1 MNFSQLIYIFII
13 AAGSVLG
20 ANLRFIMLS
29 KFSSINLSKSKRLL
43 FINLVA
49 SLILGISLSSSNAIN
64 SQIHREI
71 FILFLIGFSGSL
83 STFSSFI
90 NDLFNLS
97 IKKKYKDAAIIILL
111 SLFLGL
117 ISISFGLFLGNF

>member
-43 FINLVA
+43 LINLVA

-97 IKKKYKDAAIIILL
+97 IKRKYKDAAIIILL

-117 ISISFGLFLGNF
+117 ISVSFGLFLGNF

>member
-1 MNFSQLIYIFII
+1 MNFSQLIYLFII

-29 KFSSINLSKSKRLL
+29 KFSSINLNKSKRLL

>member
-29 KFSSINLSKSKRLL
+29 KFSSINLNKSKRLL

>member
-29 KFSSINLSKSKRLL
+29 KFSSINLNKSKRLL

-49 SLILGISLSSSNAIN
+49 SFILGISLSSSNAIN
-64 SQIHREI
+64 SQIHRET

>member
-1 MNFSQLIYIFII
+1 MNFSQLIYFFII

-29 KFSSINLSKSKRLL
+29 KFSSINLNKSKRLL

>member
-1 MNFSQLIYIFII
+1 MNFSQLIYLFII
-13 AAGSVLG
+13 AVGSVLG

-29 KFSSINLSKSKRLL
+29 KFSSINLNKSKRLL

-117 ISISFGLFLGNF
+117 ISISFGLFLGSF

>member
-1 MNFSQLIYIFII
+1 MNFSQLIYFFII

-29 KFSSINLSKSKRLL
+29 KFSSINLNKSKRLL
-43 FINLVA
+43 FINLLA

>member
-29 KFSSINLSKSKRLL
+29 KFSSINLNKSKRLL

-117 ISISFGLFLGNF
+117 ISISFGLFLGSF

>member
-29 KFSSINLSKSKRLL
+29 KFSSINLNKSKRLL

-117 ISISFGLFLGNF
+117 ISISFGLFLGDF

>member
-29 KFSSINLSKSKRLL
+29 KFSSINLNKSKRLL

-97 IKKKYKDAAIIILL
+97 IKRKYKDAAIIILL

-117 ISISFGLFLGNF
+117 ISISFGLFLGSF

>member
-20 ANLRFIMLS
+20 SNLRFIMLS
-29 KFSSINLSKSKRLL
+29 KFSSINLNKSKRLL

-49 SLILGISLSSSNAIN
+49 SLILGISLSSNNAIN
-64 SQIHREI
+64 SQIHRET

-90 NDLFNLS
+90 NHLFKLS
-97 IKKKYKDAAIIILL
+97 IRRKYKDISIIIF
-111 SLFLGL
+111 SSVFLGL
-117 ISISFGLFLGNF
+117 LAISLGLLVFNF